1 VKTIRN
7 RVFEPGVALSLGNR
21 LNPGHHWAHVGRAVM
36 YAPEL
41 ATCTHNL
48 RGGLRPPAGP
58 EAEYGSLIHVSTQFR
73 RCLRN
78 CEFAPKRD
86 PADTPLLR
94 LPAVAQKMVPSPRV
108 FDRKTL
114 PGIKWIR
121 EEHYRLRHHATI
133 SRRGGAF
140 QVGHG
145 VLQCGGRKAVHC
157 RVDQPFTAVQDRAE
171 EE

>member
-1 VKTIRN
+1 
-7 RVFEPGVALSLGNR
+7 
-21 LNPGHHWAHVGRAVM
+21 M

-41 ATCTHNL
+41 ATCTHSL
-48 RGGLRPPAGP
+48 RGGLRPPADP
-58 EAEYGSLIHVSTQFR
+58 EAEYGSLIYKSSQFR

-78 CEFAPKRD
+78 CEFAPEWD

-121 EEHYRLRHHATI
+121 EEHYRLRHHPTI
-133 SRRGGAF
+133 SRRGGTF
-140 QVGHG
+140 QVGHS
-145 VLQCGGRKAVHC
+145 VLQCGGSKAVRR
-157 RVDQPFTAVQDRAE
+157 RVDESLPIVQDRAE
-171 EE
+171 KE